1 MNFSHQL
8 NQQQK
13 QSQKL
18 AMTQALQQ
26 SIQILQYS
34 TDDLLAY
41 LENKTLENPL
51 MEMDVT
57 TGIYDEP
64 YAVRGA
70 SYQGDDEQN
79 VFANIP
85 DNSVSLFEY
94 LIEQIHL
101 NYRDTYL
108 RQLIIFL
115 VEFID
120 VNGYLSIDLEDAAE
134 KTGSEYIQMLDAL
147 TLLQQLDPPG
157 VGARDLQ
164 EALMLQIER
173 DESAPEMAYIVL
185 EEHFESFANKKWK
198 PIASQYKISLADIQE
213 IYDYVQTLTPNPGA
227 GFGESFEHQ
236 IYPDI
241 IVKEEDGMLS
251 VLSTKRGQPNIV
263 FQKKYFD
270 QMNQS
275 DDKEVKKYLKEKQ
288 AEFEWLQKSV
298 LQRGETILRVGEE
311 IVKRQHAFFTDP
323 NRPLKPLKL
332 KELAEI
338 IGVHESTISRAVNG
352 KYLQT
357 DFGVFELRHFFT
369 TAVGGSESEEET
381 SASNVQQLVQRI
393 VDQEDKRKPLS
404 DQKIL
409 ELLKEQGVEI
419 SRRTVAKYRDILGI
433 PSSTNRKRY
442 ES

>member
-13 QSQKL
+13 QTQKL

-26 SIQILQYS
+26 SIQILQYN
-34 TDDLLAY
+34 TDDLLAF

-51 MEMDVT
+51 MELEVT
-57 TGIYDEP
+57 TGEYDEP
-64 YAVRGA
+64 YVNRQ
-70 SYQGDDEQN
+70 SYQGEDEQN
-79 VFANIP
+79 VFANIA
-85 DNSVSLFEY
+85 DNRMSLFEY
-94 LIEQIHL
+94 LIDQIHL

-120 VNGYLSIDLEDAAE
+120 VNGYLSIDLKDAAE

-157 VGARDLQ
+157 VGARNLQ

-173 DESAPEMAYIVL
+173 DEHAPDMAYIVI
-185 EEHFESFANKKWK
+185 EEHFETFANKKWK
-198 PIASQYKISLADIQE
+198 EIASAYKISLEDIQE
-213 IYDYVQTLTPNPGA
+213 IYDYIQNLTPNPGA

-241 IVKEEDGMLS
+241 IVKRENDGLS
-251 VLSTKRGQPNIV
+251 VLSTKRGQPQIV
-263 FQKKYFD
+263 FQQQYFD
-270 QMNQS
+270 QMSQS
-275 DDKEVKKYLKEKQ
+275 DDKEVKHYLKEKQ

-298 LQRGETILRVGEE
+298 VQRGETILRVGEE
-311 IVKRQHAFFTDP
+311 IVKRQHAFFTDT

-332 KELAEI
+332 KELAETLS
-338 IGVHESTISRAVNG
+338 VHESTISRAVNG

-357 DFGVFELRHFFT
+357 DFGVFEMRHFFT
-369 TAVGGSESEEET
+369 TAISQTDSDSDT
-381 SASNVQQLVQRI
+381 SANDVQQLLQKI
-393 VDQEDKRKPLS
+393 VDGEDKRKPLS

-409 ELLKEQGVEI
+409 TLLKEEGVAI

-442 ES
+442 DN